1 MTTAKAIC
9 IKDYIGESI
18 DGEYIEIYNKGRT
31 YTVVVKYY
39 DKRYFKII
47 KDEKTN

>member
-1 MTTAKAIC
+1 MEITKAIC
-9 IKDYIGESI
+9 IKTYVQQDDDDNIQRFI
-18 DGEYIEIYNKGRT
+18 KGRI

-47 KDEKTN
+47 KDEKTS

>member
-9 IKDYIGESI
+9 IKTYIQEDDDDNI
-18 DGEYIEIYNKGRT
+18 QRYIKGRT